1 MLQNKKVKVGQVR
14 ETQRRA
20 HPWRISSVWDTPP
33 PPPPTQRLSKD
44 ETANSLLSKETGQ
57 STRISGEGRGSPV
70 HTSWLLGG
78 LSLLV

>member
-1 MLQNKKVKVGQVR
+1 MSG
-14 ETQRRA
+14 T
-20 HPWRISSVWDTPP
+20 

-44 ETANSLLSKETGQ
+44 ETANSLLSEETRQ
-57 STRISGEGRGSPV
+57 STESLGRVGGSPV